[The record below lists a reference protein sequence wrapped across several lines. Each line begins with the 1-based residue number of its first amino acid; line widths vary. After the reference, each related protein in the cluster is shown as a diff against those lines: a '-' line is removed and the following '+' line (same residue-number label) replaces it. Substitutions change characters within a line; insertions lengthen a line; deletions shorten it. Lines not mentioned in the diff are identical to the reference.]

1 MSYKFG
7 YPYILEFDY
16 DYVAQVLLSS
26 LRASVEY
33 SALLTLSLGGQSVR
47 FANFVPRPETVTISH
62 DGQKGGRIVVAFRLA
77 SGSVT
82 PAVDR
87 YELSAALGGAIVPGR
102 KLHVGATGDMTI
114 KMFTA
119 NGSEAAAGPIN
130 NSESKKL
137 GLNAKAELGYR
148 VNTDEF
154 VMDFTT
160 AEVGGRA
167 GSIVVGLHGSKATAP
182 KTNNAPGTTHPPFPA
197 PDPALFKNYPGNLS
211 STAKFGTGVDIH
223 MLETGINY
231 VASHVATD
239 KLAAFG
245 ITISISSIDTKVTAL
260 NWPISYTA
268 TSDVRGTVTKG
279 NIFVGKG
286 PKRIKLNGTGLPR
299 LVVSRTNGPK
309 ELRLDSTVQDFQQ
322 FDDGKQDWGSPNGMI
337 KGWMAW
343 VAVTRAN
350 LAGHNEPDDVEPV
363 DLTKLSGPKDFMFA
377 EGPGSAPEW
386 QAADGSITHPVSG
399 TITLRKGETTR
410 FDTGN
415 AGAVSGK
422 KRVPFVVFAVDAP
435 PGVTVS
441 KLPAQID
448 AGKSGGLDVSFN
460 GTGYRK
466 QDLVFYTNDGVFKFP
481 LEVYAEDGKY
491 ATANVVNVIARN
503 FRDYTLAGGS
513 IGSDRGIAH
522 FSAVWV
528 SGPPVDITVT
538 RPNRVAEFTLI
549 GPSSFRLSS
558 SNRQQTFT
566 VHYDAGMR
574 RPWQPLLEEE
584 ILFTTPAPPTIKRV
598 RISGSIT
605 RPHIYIP
612 DIMMP
617 IVARAYQ
624 HGQIKDAIVRMERF
638 LKSLKEGPD
647 IPLPPGPGPRPMPPY
662 ATDWAVV
669 RAPALPAGNEFT
681 FVSTSGETLTS
692 ATDREEVGA
701 MGLMHLPAGL
711 EGVFHV
717 GEAPDDEAWLDVL
730 FEFWSVREWWHSD
743 LSEPASALTWH
754 GDKLV
759 VASGNRVTEN
769 AVSRLGRA
777 SWSSEVELEWPV
789 EGLWPA
795 GRGLLLQSE
804 GTLYLS
810 PVGVGEGLA
819 IGRSRTAEFPVE
831 VAACVSFS
839 HLIVVGE
846 GRVQLLDI
854 AGEMEPI
861 AEAGIYIPVTNA
873 LVVAPNSAVLIGPE
887 GCAIARV
894 VDGGLVVEQFH
905 HDPVHRFEAF
915 GRSMLVIGHDGLGHM
930 IDLWADWPKV
940 AAEVNLDA
948 LPEET
953 GIAVE
958 AMQAGNGSGRAAVAT
973 GGGYRLEV
981 RETVQRLPRT
991 ELFDEEMGAF

>member
-33 SALLTLSLGGQSVR
+33 SASLTLSLGGKSVR
-47 FANFVPRPETVTISH
+47 FDNFVPRPEAVTLSH
-62 DGQKGGRIVVAFRLA
+62 DGQKGGRIVATFRLA
-77 SGSVT
+77 SGIAT

-87 YELSAALGGAIVPGR
+87 YEISAPLGGAMVPGR
-102 KLHVGATGDMTI
+102 KLHLGAAGGATI
-114 KMFTA
+114 KALTA
-119 NGSEAAAGPIN
+119 GGTEVAAGTISN
-130 NSESKKL
+130 TEAKKL
-137 GLNAKAELGYR
+137 GLNAKAEMGFRL
-148 VNTDEF
+148 NSTEF
-154 VMDFTT
+154 VMDFTK
-160 AEVGGRA
+160 AEVGGRVT
-167 GSIVVGLHGSKATAP
+167 SIVVGLHGAKATAP
-182 KTNNAPGTTHPPFPA
+182 KTNGAPGTTHPPFPA
-197 PDPALFKNYPGNLS
+197 PDPKAFANYPGNLS
-211 STAKFGTGVDIH
+211 GTAKFGTAVDTH
-223 MLETGINY
+223 MLEIGLNY
-231 VASHVATD
+231 VASYVAVD
-239 KLAAFG
+239 NLSNWG
-245 ITISISSIDTKVTAL
+245 VSISIGSIDSRVTAL
-260 NWPISYTA
+260 NWPISYTVS
-268 TSDVRGTVTKG
+268 SDIRGTVTKG
-279 NIFVGKG
+279 NIFVGEG
-286 PKRIKLNGTGLPR
+286 PKRIKLNGTGVPGLLR
-299 LVVSRTNGPK
+299 KDTNKPK
-309 ELRLDSTVQDFQQ
+309 ELRLVSTVLNFQQ
-322 FDDGKQDWGSPNGMI
+322 FDEGKQDWDGPNGII
-337 KGWMAW
+337 KGWVAW
-343 VAVTRAN
+343 VVATRAEFETQ
-350 LAGHNEPDDVEPV
+350 NEPDDIEPV
-363 DLTKLSGPKDFMFA
+363 NLSKLAGPKDFMFA
-377 EGPGSAPEW
+377 EGGGGAPEW
-386 QAADGSITHPVSG
+386 QGADGSVTHPQSG

-410 FDTGN
+410 FDTAN
-415 AGAVSGK
+415 AAAASGK

-435 PGVTVS
+435 PGITVG
-441 KLPAQID
+441 KLPARID
-448 AGKSGGLDVSFN
+448 PGKSGTLDVSFN

-466 QDLVFYTNDGVFKFP
+466 QDIIFYTNDGVFKFP

-491 ATANVVNVIARN
+491 AVANTVKVVAKN
-503 FRDYTLAGGS
+503 FRDYTRAGGS

-528 SGPPVDITVT
+528 SGPPVDVTVT
-538 RPNRVAEFTLI
+538 RPNRVAEFSLI

-669 RAPALPAGNEFT
+669 RAPALPAGNEFA

-692 ATDREEVGA
+692 AADREQVGA
-701 MGLMHLPAGL
+701 MGLMHLPEGL
-711 EGVFHV
+711 EGAFHV

-730 FEFWSVREWWHSD
+730 FEFWSVREWSHTD
-743 LSEPASALTWH
+743 LSEPASAMAWH

-759 VASGNRVTEN
+759 IASGNRITEH
-769 AVSRLGRA
+769 AVSRIGRV
-777 SWSSEVELEWPV
+777 SWTSEAEMEWSAD
-789 EGLWPA
+789 GIWPA

-804 GTLYLS
+804 GALHLS
-810 PVGVGEGLA
+810 PVGVAEGLA
-819 IGRSRTAEFPVE
+819 IGRSRTAEFPIE
-831 VAACVSFS
+831 IAACVSFS

-846 GRVQLLDI
+846 GRVQLLNIDN
-854 AGEMEPI
+854 EMEPV

-873 LVVAPNSAVLIGPE
+873 LVVAPNNAVLIGPE

-894 VDGGLVVEQFH
+894 VDDGLVVEQFH

-915 GRSMLVIGHDGLGHM
+915 GRSLLVVGHDGLGQM

-940 AAEVNLDA
+940 VAEVNLEA

-958 AMQAGNGSGRAAVAT
+958 AMQVGNGSGRTAIAK

-991 ELFDEEMGAF
+991 ELFDEEMEAF